1 MSKTQHQDDL
11 TREEIMDAEE
21 FCRSKDRRTSSAEE
35 FLEELQAD

>member
-11 TREEIMDAEE
+11 TLEEIRDVEE
-21 FCRSKDRRTSSAEE
+21 FYRSKDRRTSSVDE